1 MSRTPSP
8 PPSHPP
14 RALARL
20 VALPVRFYRRFLSP
34 LKPPTCRFQPTCSQ
48 YAIEAL
54 ERHGTARGTLLAL
67 WRILRCQ
74 PFARAGHD
82 PVPPAPPAPRVHGE
96 AARPARA
103 RRTA

>member
-1 MSRTPSP
+1 MSPTASPSP
-8 PPSHPP
+8 AEPP
-14 RALARL
+14 RATGHLVARL
-20 VALPVRFYRRFLSP
+20 AALPLRFYRRFLSP

-67 WRILRCQ
+67 WRLLRCQ

-82 PVPPAPPAPRVHGE
+82 PVPPVRGAAAHGSRSE
-96 AARPARA
+96 K
-103 RRTA
+103 TA